1 MISIKTNQEGNI
13 DARNFVKL
21 YNMIIPVG
29 LVYHKITF
37 NTTNNT
43 VKHEYKLSSLNSS
56 TSTPSSILPD
66 TTLTTDRREPQ
77 ELTSDSQM
85 TYKAKNTDS
94 IEDGKKLTTSIFR
107 LTVCQVKTNAQIT

>member
-37 NTTNNT
+37 NTDDNT
-43 VKHEYKLSSLNSS
+43 VTHKYKLSSS
-56 TSTPSSILPD
+56 TSTPPSSD
-66 TTLTTDRREPQ
+66 TLTDDRSESLTP
-77 ELTSDSQM
+77 LTSDSQM
-85 TYKAKNTDS
+85 IYKAKNTDS
-94 IEDGKKLTTSIFR
+94 IEDGNKLTTSVFR

>member
-37 NTTNNT
+37 NTNDNT
-43 VKHEYKLSSLNSS
+43 VTHEYKLSSS
-56 TSTPSSILPD
+56 TSTPPSSD
-66 TTLTTDRREPQ
+66 TLTDALTTDRREPQ
-77 ELTSDSQM
+77 ELISDSQM